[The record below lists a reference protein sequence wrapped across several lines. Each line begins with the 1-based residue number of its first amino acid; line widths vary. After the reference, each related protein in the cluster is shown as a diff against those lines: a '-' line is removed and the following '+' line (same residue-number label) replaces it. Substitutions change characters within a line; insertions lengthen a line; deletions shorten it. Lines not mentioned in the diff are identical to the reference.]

1 MYVSGEKIKEYRK
14 QLGLTQVQLAK
25 RLGITQGTLALYET
39 GKRHPKIET
48 VKRIADALCV
58 RWTDLCEEV
67 DEHTQD
73 VATIEYTAKLK
84 EDEEKEKAKYER
96 MQNVVKIAG
105 YDSLEEAMIGISK
118 IYKLLAGNCED
129 ENSIDKEEMQKRVKD
144 ILKAVDYLE
153 KFGDT

>member
-73 VATIEYTAKLK
+73 VATI
-84 EDEEKEKAKYER
+84 
-96 MQNVVKIAG
+96 IF
-105 YDSLEEAMIGISK
+105 I
-118 IYKLLAGNCED
+118 
-129 ENSIDKEEMQKRVKD
+129 
-144 ILKAVDYLE
+144 
-153 KFGDT
+153 

>member
-1 MYVSGEKIKEYRK
+1 MYVSGKKIKEYRK

-67 DEHTQD
+67 DEHTRE
-73 VATIEYTAKLK
+73 VAAVEYAAKLK
-84 EDEEKEKAKYER
+84 EDEEKENAKNER
-96 MQNVVKIAG
+96 MENAIKIAG

-118 IYKLLAGNCED
+118 IYKLLAGNGD
-129 ENSIDKEEMQKRVKD
+129 DGNSMDKEEMQKRVKD

-153 KFGDT
+153 KYGDM